1 MKQKIIFAILIA
13 GFILSKSDLKAQTNA
28 NLIQLPQRYF
38 ELLEDGCSMVEKKLA
53 TDPNATLATLE
64 GGATHGHFPHAV
76 LLPAVLYTKK
86 HPANKHYGDNRML
99 SLSLR
104 IGDLLASENEK
115 GHYTN
120 RGDSDWD
127 TYMWLEAY
135 RLLQNKLGEERK
147 LHWQKAIL
155 ENISLL
161 EPKLVKCLD
170 YPWYNAPFITTS
182 PNHYSIYAST
192 LLLGGHVFNKPEWV
206 KMATK
211 VLHRYCVEEQAPDGY
226 WGEHSNMGPTTGYD
240 YVTSTQIGLYWEY
253 SKDPEALKAL
263 RRSLNFHE
271 NFTYPDG
278 EPVETINDRN
288 RYWGA
293 SMWGHFGFSNFADG
307 RRYAAFLTQQF
318 PLQDKGK
325 SYGNDIE
332 SLGRI
337 AQDAIYFHEGKTAP
351 IPQDQTNYAYAM
363 KIPAGIRKTGDWVV
377 TYSGIIAPMVS
388 LNNFFL
394 DRQGNFSVFNKKT
407 GLIISGANAKRQPEL
422 ATFTEVVG
430 RDSLHIPVSSK
441 LQMNEKEDRLALA
454 YNTFFAV
461 LEVPTPAAKQ
471 LKFQINTVYK
481 WGDAVSG
488 FNLQLMLKAG
498 ETLETGGGKKIIL
511 SNEKIDLDEKELG
524 GWLKHNGWTMHIP
537 QGMHLSWPVYPF
549 NPYANKPETSLD
561 KAIGRLFTQLKPEN
575 QELEFALETL

>member
-28 NLIQLPQRYF
+28 NPIQLPQRYF
-38 ELLEDGCSMVEKKLA
+38 ELLEGGCSMVEKKLA
-53 TDPNATLATLE
+53 ADPNATLATLE

-86 HPANKHYGDNRML
+86 HPANKHYGDNSML

-351 IPQDQTNYAYAM
+351 IPQDKTNYDYAM